1 MRILLIHNR
10 YLQPGGEDTVFEAE
24 RALLERYGHEVITF
38 VEDNARLNV
47 INPLKAAVDTVWS
60 REAQRK
66 IRKLIE
72 ETKPDIVHFHNTFLR
87 ISPAAY
93 YACKEARVPV
103 VQSLHNQR
111 MFCPKATMWRNG
123 RVCEDCVGRAFPWP
137 AIFHACYRNSRLQTT
152 VVASMVALHRWLKT
166 WIRTVDIYI
175 IFTNFFKNKFIE
187 WGLPADKLVV
197 KPHFVYPD
205 PGMRSEST
213 GQYALFIGRLDLEK
227 GVETLLKAWQ
237 YLPNVPLKI
246 RGNGRLFN
254 DVATASRQMPAIKLI
269 PGFLSKAELMH
280 LIKGAKFLVWPS
292 EGWYENFGLVAIEAF
307 ACGVPVIA
315 SRIGAMAEIVEDG
328 RTGLLFEPGD
338 PEDLAEKVAW
348 AWAHPEEMAEMGQ
361 EARREYEAKY
371 TAERNYEMLM
381 AIYERAMASHSV

>member
-1 MRILLIHNR
+1 MKVLLIHNR
-10 YLQPGGEDTVFEAE
+10 YTQPGGEDVVFEAE